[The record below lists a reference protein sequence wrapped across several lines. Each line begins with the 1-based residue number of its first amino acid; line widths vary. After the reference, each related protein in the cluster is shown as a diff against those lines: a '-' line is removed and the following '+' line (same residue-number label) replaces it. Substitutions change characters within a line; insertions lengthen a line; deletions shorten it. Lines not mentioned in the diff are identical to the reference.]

1 MPDLTPQMERELAEL
16 EAFLAPDLRAER
28 PAPDDAWVRRMDRL
42 MELEFPAAERPRTAR
57 RRGRRWS
64 QLLLTA
70 PALGTAAAAVL
81 AALVIAASL
90 AGGDAENE
98 GGGGQTASSETA
110 SDAGGGSESAGSAG
124 AAADSALQSEESASR
139 SSAEESAGVAPDD
152 QSTSTAEPLPLV
164 PPGQGD
170 GSPGSDG
177 RDRRRVERSAA
188 ITLGVR
194 PAQID
199 GVARQVSNLADAQD
213 GFVVSSTVASSRT
226 GGGGTLTLRV
236 PEPNLD
242 ATMAELARLGA
253 VRDRS
258 QRMED
263 ITAQTVSARDRL
275 QDAKAERRSLLR
287 QLEDAVTLQAT
298 AALRARLRDVSA
310 EIEAARA
317 AVRRVT
323 NRSAFSTVSVAL
335 VADAAAAPA
344 GAEDDGAWG
353 PGDAADDALRVLEV
367 VAGVALVALAVLI
380 PLALVVALLL
390 LAARW
395 GTRRGRERALDVA

>member
-1 MPDLTPQMERELAEL
+1 M
-16 EAFLAPDLRAER
+16 
-28 PAPDDAWVRRMDRL
+28 
-42 MELEFPAAERPRTAR
+42 
-57 RRGRRWS
+57 
-64 QLLLTA
+64 
-70 PALGTAAAAVL
+70 
-81 AALVIAASL
+81 
-90 AGGDAENE
+90 
-98 GGGGQTASSETA
+98 
-110 SDAGGGSESAGSAG
+110 
-124 AAADSALQSEESASR
+124 
-139 SSAEESAGVAPDD
+139 
-152 QSTSTAEPLPLV
+152 

-170 GSPGSDG
+170 GSPGSDS
-177 RDRRRVERSAA
+177 RDNRRVERSAA

-199 GVARQVSNLADAQD
+199 GVARQVSNLADAQN

-258 QRMED
+258 QRTED

-287 QLEDAVTLQAT
+287 QLEDATTLQAA

-317 AVRRVT
+317 GVRRVT
-323 NRSAFSTVSVAL
+323 NRSAFATVSVAL
-335 VADAAAAPA
+335 VADSAAAPA
-344 GAEDDGAWG
+344 GEEDDGSWG

-367 VAGVALVALAVLI
+367 VAGVALVALAVLL

-395 GTRRGRERALDVA
+395 GSRRGRERALDLA

>member
-28 PAPDDAWVRRMDRL
+28 AAPDEDWIRRMDA
-42 MELEFPAAERPRTAR
+42 MMAAGFEQPSAR
-57 RRGRRWS
+57 RRPSRGRRWA
-64 QLLLTA
+64 QLLLSG
-70 PALGTAAAAVL
+70 PALGSAAAAVL
-81 AALVIAASL
+81 VLALVFSYQGGGSDDEEGL
-90 AGGDAENE
+90 TGAGG
-98 GGGGQTASSETA
+98 GASMAQSE
-110 SDAGGGSESAGSAG
+110 SGGGSESAASAP
-124 AAADSALQSEESASR
+124 AAADSATSTEESASR
-139 SSAEESAGVAPDD
+139 SAQEESAAGQSAP
-152 QSTSTAEPLPLV
+152 AEPTFVV

-170 GSPGSDG
+170 GSPASDG
-177 RDRRRVERSAA
+177 RDNRRIERSAA

-199 GVARQVSNLADAQD
+199 GVARQVSNLADAQN

-258 QRMED
+258 QRTED

-275 QDAKAERRSLLR
+275 QDARAERRSLLR
-287 QLEDAVTLQAT
+287 QLEDATTLQAT

-323 NRSAFSTVSVAL
+323 NRSAFSTVAVAL

-344 GAEDDGAWG
+344 GEEDDGSWG
-353 PGDAADDALRVLEV
+353 PGDAADDAVRVLEV
-367 VAGVALVALAVLI
+367 IAGVGLVALAVLL